1 MPPDG
6 GEALDVQD
14 IADRATS
21 YHAVQIRGK
30 ICVHDDCTGS
40 HGRVLNTV
48 MHGGAREFRRQG
60 GRGQRRSGRG
70 NGGRAANSSTS
81 SSSSNNGNG
90 GFKSNGNSH
99 GGKQRWKRARC
110 TRERSRQ
117 PSLWSEP
124 QGTLQVLP

>member
-60 GRGQRRSGRG
+60 GRGQRRSRRG
-70 NGGRAANSSTS
+70 NGGRAANGNTS
-81 SSSSNNGNG
+81 SSNSNNSSG
-90 GFKSNGNSH
+90 GFISNVNLHGGNSAE
-99 GGKQRWKRARC
+99 KAQRARG
-110 TRERSRQ
+110 RGRGNQAS
-117 PSLWSEP
+117 
-124 QGTLQVLP
+124 G